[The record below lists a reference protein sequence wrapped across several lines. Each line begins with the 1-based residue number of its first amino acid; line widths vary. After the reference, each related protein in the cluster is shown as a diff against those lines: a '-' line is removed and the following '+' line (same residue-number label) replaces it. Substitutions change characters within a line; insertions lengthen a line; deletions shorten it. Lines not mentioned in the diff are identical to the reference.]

1 MLVQGASA
9 LFLEQYNSIVTSRV
23 TLGVSQDFAIN
34 RSKEGFYTH
43 SLFRCTPNILCHDS
57 S

>member
-34 RSKEGFYTH
+34 RSKEGFYIH
-43 SLFRCTPNILCHDS
+43 SHFRYTPTILCHD
-57 S
+57 